1 MCIRDSPTEVASDF
15 SASFSREQ
23 DHQNYDR
30 NTSERYRR
38 EEYQENNAIVD
49 ELKKS
54 NECGS
59 EEWNNGR
66 NKWLNINGITKL

>member
-1 MCIRDSPTEVASDF
+1 VASDF
-15 SASFSREQ
+15 SASFNREQ
-23 DHQNYDR
+23 DCQNYDR
-30 NTSERYRR
+30 DTIKRYRR
-38 EEYQENNAIVD
+38 EEHQENNAIED

-54 NECGS
+54 NEYGS